1 MRNIILR
8 VRVKKSISVPEKR
21 RKEKRRKNGNKK
33 YRNWQGVGQ
42 ISDIKIIKK
51 EIKISGQNQRI
62 NKF

>member
-1 MRNIILR
+1 MRSIILR
-8 VRVKKSISVPEKR
+8 AKVKKSISVPERR

-33 YRNWQGVGQ
+33 YRSWRGVGQ

-62 NKF
+62 SKF